1 MALMYG
7 LVGASAAGI
16 LIYLILIL
24 LGGDRQ

>member
-1 MALMYG
+1 MALMYC

>member
-24 LGGDRQ
+24 LGGDKQ